1 LQAVRRQNTV
11 LDILRGY
18 HDEHPRPLGDGGGE
32 YRRQLRR
39 LLLQGP
45 PYEVG
50 GHRRRRQRRPQ
61 QPILADGQAVT
72 DGTHSVDD
80 VRHHAANSD
89 VGGVLLHRLSGAN
102 PLRKRQPGGVLK
114 ESVCPKKQPREL
126 RL

>member
-1 LQAVRRQNTV
+1 LQAVRLQNAV
-11 LDILRGY
+11 LDILRR
-18 HDEHPRPLGDGGGE
+18 HRDEHPWPLRDGGRE

-39 LLLQGP
+39 QLLQGP

-72 DGTHSVDD
+72 DGAHSVDD

-89 VGGVLLHRLSGAN
+89 MGGVLLHRLSGAN
-102 PLRKRQPGGVLK
+102 PLRKRRPGWVLK